1 MNTKELMEY
10 VRQANG
16 VVAPKDLFLQVP
28 IEFIRNSQ
36 YTPNEKTLFL
46 LLWTYGIGSKTVYPS
61 QSRLA
66 KQMGTTT
73 KTIRSILQKLEEKEG
88 VYIVQQYIEGTNEKT
103 SNLYFLSEI
112 TKDGEFKK
120 GYFDMVK
127 IRFSEKKHIIQKATK
142 QPRQLT

>member
-1 MNTKELMEY
+1 MDTEELMEY

-28 IEFIRNSQ
+28 LEFIRSSQ
-36 YTPNEKTLFL
+36 YTPNEKTLYL
-46 LLWTYGIGSKTVYPS
+46 LLWSYGIGSKTVYPS

-120 GYFDMVK
+120 GYFDIVK
-127 IRFSEKKHIIQKATK
+127 RSI
-142 QPRQLT
+142 

>member
-1 MNTKELMEY
+1 MNSEELMEY

-28 IEFIRNSQ
+28 IEFIRNNQ

-66 KQMGTTT
+66 KQMGTTA

-88 VYIVQQYIEGTNEKT
+88 IYIVQQYIGDTKEKT
-103 SNLYFLSEI
+103 SNLYFLSEV

-120 GYFDMVK
+120 GYFDVLK
-127 IRFSEKKHIIQKATK
+127 IRFKEKKNIIEK
-142 QPRQLT
+142 PLSSLDN

>member
-1 MNTKELMEY
+1 MNTEKLMDY

-28 IEFIRNSQ
+28 IEFIRNNT

-61 QSRLA
+61 QGRLA

-73 KTIRSILQKLEEKEG
+73 KTIRSILKKLEEKEG
-88 VYIVQQYIEGTNEKT
+88 IYIVQQYLGTTKEKT
-103 SNLYFLSEI
+103 SNLYFLSEVS
-112 TKDGEFKK
+112 KNGEFKK
-120 GYFDMVK
+120 GYFDILK
-127 IRFSEKKHIIQKATK
+127 IRFKEKKHIIEKANK